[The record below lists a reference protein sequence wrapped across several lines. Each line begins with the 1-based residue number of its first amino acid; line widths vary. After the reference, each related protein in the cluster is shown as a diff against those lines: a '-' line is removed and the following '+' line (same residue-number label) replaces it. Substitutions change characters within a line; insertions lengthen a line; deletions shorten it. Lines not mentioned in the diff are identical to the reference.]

1 MLCTCIINTDK
12 ASLVIPIFR
21 FVETTLMIIDLLTMD
36 GVGFVPEPSCGR
48 GTVSIVWSCLTTI
61 FFVVWTTIHI
71 DYRHN
76 ISRVMWGISIFFMP
90 EALPAGALQQLLMA
104 RRLQKRLHRIQG
116 WDSWTLEQSFLIVK
130 NGVKDKTTGKLLT
143 ADRLVQLAEA
153 GQQKYHAGIHI
164 DMLPQKDD
172 IGKRSKKSW
181 FEKIIAGG
189 QALWFSANII
199 SRLLGGYQVTLLED
213 VTMAYACCGL
223 IAMAAWFRCP
233 QDIEDEFEVDL
244 GGFEGVTGDSE
255 DVLCNL
261 QVMVSRCISGLMILS
276 LVIVTA
282 VHLAAWQYPF
292 PSAAEAWIW
301 RSCALA
307 TLPLGFLI
315 VYFNKKNTLMVTFP
329 LFALARLAL
338 WTVACTAF
346 RRMPLSA
353 YDTSNWS
360 DYWGHI
366 GK

>member
-1 MLCTCIINTDK
+1 
-12 ASLVIPIFR
+12 
-21 FVETTLMIIDLLTMD
+21 MD
-36 GVGFVPEPSCGR
+36 SVGFIPEPNCGR
-48 GTVSIVWSCLTTI
+48 GTVSIIWSCLTTI
-61 FFVVWTTIHI
+61 FFVVWTTVHN
-71 DYRHN
+71 DYRQN
-76 ISRVMWGISIFFMP
+76 ISRAIWGISVFFMP

-104 RRLQKRLHRIQG
+104 RRLQKRLHSIRG
-116 WDSWTLEQSFLIVK
+116 WDSWALEQSFLIVK
-130 NGVKDKTTGKLLT
+130 NGVKDKTTRNLVT
-143 ADRLVQLAEA
+143 ADRLVELAEA
-153 GQQKYHAGIHI
+153 GQKKHRDGIHI
-164 DMLPQKDD
+164 DMFPQNED

-244 GGFEGVTGDSE
+244 KGFEGLTKDNEGSVCT
-255 DVLCNL
+255 L
-261 QVMVSRCISGLMILS
+261 QVLVNKCISGLMVLS
-276 LVIVTA
+276 LVIVA
-282 VHLAAWQYPF
+282 GVHLAAWQYPF
-292 PSAAEAWIW
+292 PSAAEAWVW

-307 TLPLGFLI
+307 TLPLGSLTI
-315 VYFNKKNTLMVTFP
+315 YFIRENTLKVTFL

-346 RRMPLSA
+346 RRMPFSA
-353 YDTSNWS
+353 FDTPNWS